1 METVP
6 NGSFQG
12 DVPGFSPDTERVRCE
27 ALGSLVQNSATANS
41 AEAYLYSSPQ
51 KLMEKCVQNVTLH
64 VVDDVSL
71 FSRRPMFL
79 SAECYAAK
87 PMA

>member
-51 KLMEKCVQNVTLH
+51 KNDGKMRPECNIAC
-64 VVDDVSL
+64 
-71 FSRRPMFL
+71 RR
-79 SAECYAAK
+79 
-87 PMA
+87 